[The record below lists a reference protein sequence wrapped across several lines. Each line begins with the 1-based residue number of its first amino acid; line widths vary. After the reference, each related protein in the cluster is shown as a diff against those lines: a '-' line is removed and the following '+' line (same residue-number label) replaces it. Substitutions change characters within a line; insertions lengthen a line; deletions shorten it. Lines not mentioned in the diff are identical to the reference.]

1 MKSPHVPLHKP
12 RLHVLSRRLTH
23 LPDPLALYSQLRA
36 SAPGLPRAL
45 FETADHAASGDARSL
60 IYVDPAVS
68 CQLTDDRV
76 VWKPLSDHGRQ
87 AIQSLIE
94 SGWTREAQ
102 GNSQTGLTFPLPNP
116 ARDLDE
122 EARLKAPSPLDPL
135 RSLIWSWNADP
146 RILESVHAFGT
157 FAYDFVDRF
166 ELLPPRR
173 PAERIRTDYAFYLC
187 ESRILI
193 DHDHG
198 TTTVTT
204 VVFGEHPPPDLEL
217 GARRRL
223 SELERVIQGTPTV
236 RAETTAP
243 RLQPKGYRTVTADA
257 EFARTVETLK
267 TEIDRGEVFQIV
279 PSRRFE
285 IPCPD
290 PLKAYAEL
298 RRLNPSPYMFYL
310 EEGGS
315 TLFGASPESALK
327 IHAIEHSIEIR
338 PIAGTRPRAL
348 NPDGTLDRDRDGRLE
363 LELRLNTKELAEH
376 AMLIDLARND
386 VARVSKPGTRTV
398 TELMAIERYSHVMHL
413 VSRVRGELRPGL
425 DALHAYQACLNMG
438 TLTGAPKIR
447 AMQILRRLEEYPR
460 GPYGGAVGYLD
471 ALGNMDTAIVI
482 RSAWVENGLAWIQ
495 AGCGVV
501 ADSDPV
507 EECHETR
514 RKAEA
519 VLAAIGRARESE
531 PDAN

>member
-1 MKSPHVPLHKP
+1 MSTPRPMPHKP
-12 RLHVLSRRLTH
+12 RLHVLSRRLHH
-23 LPDPLALYSQLRA
+23 LPDPLTLFSRLRA
-36 SAPGLPRAL
+36 VAPELPHAL
-45 FETADHAASGDARSL
+45 FETADRSASTDAKSL
-60 IYVDPAVS
+60 IYVDPAVT
-68 CQLTDDRV
+68 CQLVSDEVR
-76 VWKPLSDHGRQ
+76 WQPLSANGRQ

-94 SGWTREAQ
+94 GGWTDGAQ
-102 GNSQTGLTFPLPNP
+102 GNSRQGLVFPLPP
-116 ARDLDE
+116 RSVDLDE
-122 EARLKAPSPLDPL
+122 ESRLHAPSPLDPL
-135 RSLIWSWNADP
+135 RALVWSWSADP
-146 RILESVHAFGT
+146 RTLESVHAFGA
-157 FAYDFVDRF
+157 FAYDLVDRI
-166 ELLPPRR
+166 ETLPARHP
-173 PAERIRTDYAFYLC
+173 PERHWPDYAFHLC

-193 DHDHG
+193 DHSHG

-204 VVFGEHPPPDLEL
+204 VVFGDSPPPDLEL

-223 SELERVIQGTPTV
+223 SELERMIQDTPG
-236 RAETTAP
+236 AKP
-243 RLQPKGYRTVTADA
+243 RHEPRRTPAHNYRVVTEDEA
-257 EFARTVETLK
+257 FARTVASLK
-267 TEIDRGEVFQIV
+267 SEIGRGEVFQIV

-290 PLKAYAEL
+290 TLKAYAAL
-298 RRLNPSPYMFYL
+298 RTLNPSPYMFYL

-327 IHAIEHSIEIR
+327 VHALEHRVEIR
-338 PIAGTRPRAL
+338 PIAGTRGRAL
-348 NPDGTLDRDRDGRLE
+348 RPDGSLDVDRDGRLE

-398 TELMAIERYSHVMHL
+398 PELMTLERYSHVMHL
-413 VSRVRGELRPGL
+413 VSRVQGELRDEL
-425 DALHAYQACLNMG
+425 DALHAYQASLNMG

-447 AMQILRRLEEYPR
+447 AMQLLRSVEPHPR

-471 ALGNMDTAIVI
+471 ALGNLDTAIVI
-482 RSAWVENGLAWIQ
+482 RSAWVEGGLAWVQ

-519 VLAAIGRARESE
+519 VLTAITQAQEGGL
-531 PDAN
+531 DAN